1 MSLAVKQHQPCA
13 HNTYPTIFQIF
24 HQEKRENHHET
35 SKNSSVRRIRP
46 PASSYSA
53 GHYQRGIY
61 LCVCLVLLPGNVR
74 AFLSNPADKDSRG
87 EIPDPAVIKQY
98 RIDHPGTSIQDAM
111 TALMTKPNDKA

>member
-87 EIPDPAVIKQY
+87 GNPGSCGDQAVSHQPSGNLNP
-98 RIDHPGTSIQDAM
+98 RRHDRPH
-111 TALMTKPNDKA
+111 DKTQR